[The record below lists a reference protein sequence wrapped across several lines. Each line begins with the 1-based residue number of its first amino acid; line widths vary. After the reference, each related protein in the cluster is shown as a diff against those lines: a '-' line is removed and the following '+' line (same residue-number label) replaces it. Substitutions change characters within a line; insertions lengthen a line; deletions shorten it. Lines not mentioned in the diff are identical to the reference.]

1 MVVDTGTE
9 VQSLGAAAAESLLLR
24 VARDEVLP
32 TLTTALSPRTLDRG
46 AHDGALDETAVQEAL
61 RRLGSLAWSLLASMP
76 AELAH
81 GGSRGAV
88 VSAPSVG
95 PASWGGGWGGG
106 GWAVDVSTLRLPFY
120 RPAGLALYRSLVEC
134 AYGAADGAS
143 RGSSSDSSL
152 SMQATADLE
161 ERLLG
166 LRLSVTPPLSEH
178 TELLLSPDELRWSLM
193 SSDCLPHQVTPLS
206 EHTHLLLSLQCCFGR
221 WVLSLRPDAYGA
233 QYGTPTDEET
243 QLRLTRALRA
253 IAKRLHAYLRAKHEA
268 EQARTLE
275 PAGS

>member
-1 MVVDTGTE
+1 LIAPLIRYAAFAERQLAAFTCGVLAAMRRAPPSHTWQVQVVVDTGTE

-32 TLTTALSPRTLDRG
+32 TLTTALSPTLTTALPPTLTTALPPRTLDRG

-81 GGSRGAV
+81 GAVVSAQGGSRGAV

-134 AYGAADGAS
+134 AYGAAEGAS
-143 RGSSSDSSL
+143 SGSSSDSSLSCL

-178 TELLLSPDELRWSLM
+178 T
-193 SSDCLPHQVTPLS
+193 
-206 EHTHLLLSLQCCFGR
+206 
-221 WVLSLRPDAYGA
+221 
-233 QYGTPTDEET
+233 
-243 QLRLTRALRA
+243 
-253 IAKRLHAYLRAKHEA
+253 
-268 EQARTLE
+268 
-275 PAGS
+275 

>member
-1 MVVDTGTE
+1 MRLIAPLIRYAAFAERQLAAFTCGVLAAMRRAPPSHTWQVQVVVDTGTE

-81 GGSRGAV
+81 GAVVSAQGGSRGAV

-134 AYGAADGAS
+134 AYGAAEGAS
-143 RGSSSDSSL
+143 RGSSSDSSHSCL
-152 SMQATADLE
+152 SMQASADLE

-178 TELLLSPDELRWSLM
+178 T
-193 SSDCLPHQVTPLS
+193 
-206 EHTHLLLSLQCCFGR
+206 
-221 WVLSLRPDAYGA
+221 
-233 QYGTPTDEET
+233 
-243 QLRLTRALRA
+243 
-253 IAKRLHAYLRAKHEA
+253 
-268 EQARTLE
+268 
-275 PAGS
+275 

>member
-1 MVVDTGTE
+1 LIAPLIRYAAFAERQLAAFTCGVLAAMRRAPPSHTWQVQVVVDTGTE

-32 TLTTALSPRTLDRG
+32 TLTTALSPRMLTTALPPRTLDRG

-76 AELAH
+76 SELAH
-81 GGSRGAV
+81 GAVVSAQGGSRGAV

-134 AYGAADGAS
+134 AYGAAEGAS
-143 RGSSSDSSL
+143 RGSSSDSSHSCL

-178 TELLLSPDELRWSLM
+178 T
-193 SSDCLPHQVTPLS
+193 
-206 EHTHLLLSLQCCFGR
+206 
-221 WVLSLRPDAYGA
+221 
-233 QYGTPTDEET
+233 
-243 QLRLTRALRA
+243 
-253 IAKRLHAYLRAKHEA
+253 
-268 EQARTLE
+268 
-275 PAGS
+275 

>member
-1 MVVDTGTE
+1 MRRAPPSHTWQVQVVVDTGTE

-32 TLTTALSPRTLDRG
+32 TLTTALSPRMLTTALPPRTLDRG

-76 AELAH
+76 SELAH
-81 GGSRGAV
+81 GAVVSAQGGSRGAV

-134 AYGAADGAS
+134 AYGAAEGAS
-143 RGSSSDSSL
+143 RGSSSDSSHSCL

-178 TELLLSPDELRWSLM
+178 T
-193 SSDCLPHQVTPLS
+193 
-206 EHTHLLLSLQCCFGR
+206 
-221 WVLSLRPDAYGA
+221 
-233 QYGTPTDEET
+233 
-243 QLRLTRALRA
+243 
-253 IAKRLHAYLRAKHEA
+253 
-268 EQARTLE
+268 
-275 PAGS
+275 

>member
-1 MVVDTGTE
+1 LIAPLIRYAAFAERQLAAFTCGVLAAMRRAPPSHTWQVQVVVDTGTE

-32 TLTTALSPRTLDRG
+32 TLTTALPPRTLTTALPPRTLDRG

-76 AELAH
+76 SELAH
-81 GGSRGAV
+81 GAVVSAQGGSRGAV

-134 AYGAADGAS
+134 AYGAAEGAS
-143 RGSSSDSSL
+143 RGSSSDSSHSCL
-152 SMQATADLE
+152 SMQASADLE

-178 TELLLSPDELRWSLM
+178 T
-193 SSDCLPHQVTPLS
+193 
-206 EHTHLLLSLQCCFGR
+206 
-221 WVLSLRPDAYGA
+221 
-233 QYGTPTDEET
+233 
-243 QLRLTRALRA
+243 
-253 IAKRLHAYLRAKHEA
+253 
-268 EQARTLE
+268 
-275 PAGS
+275 

>member
-1 MVVDTGTE
+1 VRLIAPLIRYAAFAERQLAAFTCGVLAAMRRAPPSHTWQVQVVVDTGTE

-32 TLTTALSPRTLDRG
+32 TLTTALPPTLTTALPPRTLDRG

-81 GGSRGAV
+81 GAVVSAQGGSRGAV

-134 AYGAADGAS
+134 AYGAAEGAS

-152 SMQATADLE
+152 SCLSMQASADLE

-178 TELLLSPDELRWSLM
+178 T
-193 SSDCLPHQVTPLS
+193 
-206 EHTHLLLSLQCCFGR
+206 
-221 WVLSLRPDAYGA
+221 
-233 QYGTPTDEET
+233 
-243 QLRLTRALRA
+243 
-253 IAKRLHAYLRAKHEA
+253 
-268 EQARTLE
+268 
-275 PAGS
+275 

>member
-1 MVVDTGTE
+1 MVVDTKTE

-32 TLTTALSPRTLDRG
+32 TLTTALSPTLTTALSTRTLDRG

-76 AELAH
+76 SELAH

-134 AYGAADGAS
+134 AYGGAEGAS
-143 RGSSSDSSL
+143 RGSSSDSCL
-152 SMQATADLE
+152 SMQASADLE

-166 LRLSVTPPLSEH
+166 LRSSVIAL
-178 TELLLSPDELRWSLM
+178 
-193 SSDCLPHQVTPLS
+193 DCS
-206 EHTHLLLSLQCCFGR
+206 
-221 WVLSLRPDAYGA
+221 
-233 QYGTPTDEET
+233 
-243 QLRLTRALRA
+243 
-253 IAKRLHAYLRAKHEA
+253 
-268 EQARTLE
+268 
-275 PAGS
+275 

>member
-1 MVVDTGTE
+1 
-9 VQSLGAAAAESLLLR
+9 
-24 VARDEVLP
+24 
-32 TLTTALSPRTLDRG
+32 
-46 AHDGALDETAVQEAL
+46 
-61 RRLGSLAWSLLASMP
+61 MP

-134 AYGAADGAS
+134 AYGAAEGAS
-143 RGSSSDSSL
+143 RGSSSDSSHSCL

-178 TELLLSPDELRWSLM
+178 TELLLSPDEL
-193 SSDCLPHQVTPLS
+193 
-206 EHTHLLLSLQCCFGR
+206 
-221 WVLSLRPDAYGA
+221 
-233 QYGTPTDEET
+233 
-243 QLRLTRALRA
+243 
-253 IAKRLHAYLRAKHEA
+253 
-268 EQARTLE
+268 
-275 PAGS
+275 